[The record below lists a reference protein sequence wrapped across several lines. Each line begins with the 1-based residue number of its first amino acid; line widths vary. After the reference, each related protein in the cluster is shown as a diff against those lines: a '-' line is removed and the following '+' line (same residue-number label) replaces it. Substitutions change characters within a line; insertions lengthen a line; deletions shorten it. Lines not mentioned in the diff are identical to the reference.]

1 MTFSFGNTNSGSTF
15 GTSSTL
21 GSNNKSAPS
30 LFGNTS
36 TSTTGGSTFGTSTGT
51 SLFGNT
57 SASSSSTG
65 GGLFGNK
72 SSAGGT
78 SLFANTTTSSSATGG
93 GLFGNTST
101 SNSGGGLFGNKST
114 TGGTGGGLFGNNSS
128 SFGTSAFS
136 NNNQN
141 SQNQQQG
148 QPSNQLLFTAKA
160 LSQPQ
165 LFGDE
170 RDQIIGRFNQVQ
182 ANWGAGKAFYSKN
195 GESVELK
202 PDNHFCCFK
211 NVGYAS
217 LPTAKESD
225 GLVVLTLKRKLGAGG
240 VEKSTVSNAIHASM
254 GKNPAITVNV
264 EGLRAIE
271 SEKTEAT
278 VFVKQTNNDGTSRVL
293 GASEL
298 SNGLNNQNIKSQ
310 LATSIG
316 LDGITVRTTLS
327 RETIEAINETPPAC
341 IDPVI
346 WKQAVLNNPDEK
358 KMIPVPIL
366 GFQALNG
373 RLKLQ
378 EEMTQAHENR
388 CDMLNREIREAQ
400 ERRANTQSKIQ
411 ERKRKLLEL
420 SHKILEVIIAQE
432 VQRKSG
438 MAIQTEE
445 EQLSAQFEALNNQ
458 LRAPQQFRGRLNELL
473 SSIRMQY
480 EGDHRPRYES
490 GNVSFDE
497 GTMKAIQ
504 KHLGD
509 QQTGIKHM
517 VDKMKAAFEDLEII
531 EKGLM
536 EDQLGRAY

>member
-1 MTFSFGNTNSGSTF
+1 MTFNFGNTNSNSGSTF
-15 GTSSTL
+15 GATSTF
-21 GSNNKSAPS
+21 GSNNKS
-30 LFGNTS
+30 
-36 TSTTGGSTFGTSTGT
+36 GT

-57 SASSSSTG
+57 ATSTTGTSSGTSLFGNTAAISTSTSGGLFSNKSSTG
-65 GGLFGNK
+65 GSLFG
-72 SSAGGT
+72 
-78 SLFANTTTSSSATGG
+78 NTTTSSSGG

-101 SNSGGGLFGNKST
+101 SNSGGGLFSNKSA
-114 TGGTGGGLFGNNSS
+114 TGGGSLFGNNSS

-136 NNNQN
+136 NNNQSN
-141 SQNQQQG
+141 QNQQQE

-160 LSQPQ
+160 VSQPQ

-202 PDNHFCCFK
+202 PDNYFCCFK

-217 LPTAKESD
+217 LPTAKDSD
-225 GLVVLTLKRKLGAGG
+225 GLVVLTLKRKLGPGG
-240 VEKSTVSNAIHASM
+240 VENSQVSDAIHASM
-254 GKNPAITVNV
+254 GKNPAISVNV

-278 VFVKQTNNDGTSRVL
+278 IFVKQMNNDGTSRVL

-298 SNGLNNQNIKSQ
+298 SNGLNNQNIKTQ

-316 LDGITVRTTLS
+316 LDGISVRTTLS
-327 RETIEAINETPPAC
+327 KETIEAICEQPPAC

-346 WKQAVLNNPDEK
+346 WKQAVTNNPDEK

-388 CDMLNREIREAQ
+388 CDMLKKEICEAQ

-445 EQLSAQFEALNNQ
+445 EQLSAQLEALNNQ

-480 EGDHRPRYES
+480 ECEHRPRYEN
-490 GNVSFDE
+490 GNISFDE

-517 VDKMKAAFEDLEII
+517 VNKMKSAFEDLEII

-536 EDQLGRAY
+536 EDQLGRANY